1 MKESRTTYSYLI
13 EHMQEPSFQKIWD
26 IAFDFVRKL
35 PSDLCDELH
44 ESLNRGVDVLDSE
57 PLLQMYIYAFG
68 KMHNAKLQYAFE
80 HLQKNVFKYREIE
93 IVDYGCGQGLATIC
107 YHDFLQG
114 HNIEQM
120 VKRITLIEPST
131 MALSRAELLCSRFY
145 PDAEIIAINK
155 QFDDLTNEDL
165 SISPKIPTI
174 HLLSNILDV
183 DSYDLQHFSR
193 IVKKESVG
201 DNEYVLVSPMQN
213 TMRIKRLKD
222 FVTIIEKNTYF
233 EQYLDKRQLDNEK
246 DWTCAVLLCSQSNI
260 IEYDC
265 DKVFEDAKT
274 IADNKSEILNE
285 EYCSELFHKLQ
296 VCARYGDKRCQNM
309 LGIWYKNGIGT
320 EKNYNLAFEW
330 FKKSA
335 EQCLPPAICN
345 LGHCYFT
352 GNGIEKNVTK
362 AVELYTVAI
371 NLGYYPIYSKMA
383 RCYME
388 GIGVE
393 KNVGKAISLLQYAS
407 GKNDAKAQVNLGA
420 CYLDGLGVEANYL
433 KAIEL
438 IQSSAEKGNTDAYWL
453 LGKCYREG
461 LGVDISIPLAIRYF
475 TKAGLLKEKRSIA
488 SLIEIFEE
496 KDYKDLFGDEQFDVF
511 VNGVHLGLPEISRI
525 TVTWINKE
533 LEGSK
538 DGDVVYDL
546 NELRVVKVVDYEC

>member
-155 QFDDLTNEDL
+155 QFDNLTNEDL

-193 IVKKESVG
+193 IVKKQSVG

-213 TMRIKRLKD
+213 TMRIQRLKD

-420 CYLDGLGVEANYL
+420 CYLDGLGVEADYP

-475 TKAGLLKEKRSIA
+475 TKAGLLKDKRSIA

-511 VNGVHLGLPEISRI
+511 VKGVHLGMTEINRI
-525 TVTWINKE
+525 TVTWTNKE
-533 LEGSK
+533 LEWSK
-538 DGDVVYDL
+538 DGDVVYGS
-546 NELRVVKVVDYEC
+546 NGLRVVKVVEYEY

>member
-13 EHMQEPSFQKIWD
+13 EHMHEPSFQKIWD

-107 YHDFLQG
+107 YHYFLQG

-165 SISPKIPTI
+165 SISPDIPTV

-193 IVKKESVG
+193 IVKKQSVG

-213 TMRIKRLKD
+213 TMRIQRLKD
-222 FVTIIEKNTYF
+222 FVTIIEKNTYC

-260 IEYDC
+260 IKYDC

-296 VCARYGDKRCQNM
+296 ICARYGDKRCQNM

-320 EKNYNLAFEW
+320 KKNYNLAFEW

-362 AVELYTVAI
+362 AIELYTVAI

-420 CYLDGLGVEANYL
+420 CYLDGLGVEADYP

-475 TKAGLLKEKRSIA
+475 TKAGLLRDKRSIV
-488 SLIEIFEE
+488 SLIEMLEE
-496 KDYKDLFGDEQFDVF
+496 KEYQNLFGDEQFDVF
-511 VNGVHLGLPEISRI
+511 VKGVHLGMPEISRI
-525 TVTWINKE
+525 TSISESAETF
-533 LEGSK
+533 
-538 DGDVVYDL
+538 DGDVVYGINDL
-546 NELRVVKVVDYEC
+546 CLTRTIGHTVDF

>member
-155 QFDDLTNEDL
+155 QFDNLTNEDL

-420 CYLDGLGVEANYL
+420 CYLDGLGVEADYP

-475 TKAGLLKEKRSIA
+475 TKAGLLKDKRSIA

>member
-13 EHMQEPSFQKIWD
+13 EHMHEPSFQKIWD

-93 IVDYGCGQGLATIC
+93 IIDYGCGQGLATIC
-107 YHDFLQG
+107 YHDFLQE
-114 HNIEQM
+114 HNIEQI

-145 PDAEIIAINK
+145 PDAEINVINK

-165 SISPKIPTI
+165 SLSLEIPTI

-183 DSYDLQHFSR
+183 DSYDLQHFSQ
-193 IVKKESVG
+193 IVKERSVG

-260 IEYDC
+260 IKYDC

-296 VCARYGDKRCQNM
+296 ICARYGDKRCQNM

-320 EKNYNLAFEW
+320 KKNYNLAFEW

-420 CYLDGLGVEANYL
+420 CYLDSLGVEADYP

-475 TKAGLLKEKRSIA
+475 TKAGLLKDKRSIA

-511 VNGVHLGLPEISRI
+511 VKGVHLGMTEINRI
-525 TVTWINKE
+525 TVTWTNKE
-533 LEGSK
+533 LEWSK
-538 DGDVVYDL
+538 DGDVVYGS
-546 NELRVVKVVDYEC
+546 NGLRVVKVVEYEY

>member
-13 EHMQEPSFQKIWD
+13 EHMQEPSFQKVWD

-80 HLQKNVFKYREIE
+80 HLRKNILDYREIE

-120 VKRITLIEPST
+120 VKKITLIEPST
-131 MALSRAELLCSRFY
+131 MALSRAELLCSKFY

-165 SISPKIPTI
+165 SLSPYIPTI

-183 DSYDLQHFSR
+183 DSYGLQHFSQ
-193 IVKKESVG
+193 IVKEQSVG

-213 TMRIKRLKD
+213 IMRIKRLKD
-222 FVTIIEKNTYF
+222 FVTIIEKTTYF
-233 EQYLDKRQLDNEK
+233 EQYLDKRQLDSDK
-246 DWTCAVLLCSQSNI
+246 DWTCAVLLCSQRNI

-265 DKVFEDAKT
+265 NKVFEEAKT
-274 IADNKSEILNE
+274 VADNKSEILNE

-296 VCARYGDKRCQNM
+296 ICARYGDKRCQNM

-320 EKNYNLAFEW
+320 KKNYNLAFEW

-393 KNVGKAISLLQYAS
+393 KDVGKAISLLQYAS
-407 GKNDAKAQVNLGA
+407 DKNDTKAQVNLGA
-420 CYLDGLGVEANYL
+420 CYLDGLGVEVDYS
-433 KAIEL
+433 KGIEL
-438 IQSSAEKGNTDAYWL
+438 ILSSAEKGNTDAYYL

-461 LGVDISIPLAIRYF
+461 LGVDTSIPLAIRYF
-475 TKAGLLKEKRSIA
+475 TIAGLLKDKRSIA
-488 SLIEIFEE
+488 SLIEMLEE
-496 KDYKDLFGDEQFDVF
+496 KEYQNLFGDEQFDVF
-511 VNGVHLGLPEISRI
+511 IKGVHLEMPEISRI
-525 TVTWINKE
+525 TSISESTE
-533 LEGSK
+533 TF
-538 DGDVVYDL
+538 DGDVVYGI
-546 NELRVVKVVDYEC
+546 NELCITRTIGHVIK

>member
-165 SISPKIPTI
+165 SISTDIPTV

-475 TKAGLLKEKRSIA
+475 TKAGLLKDKRSIA

-511 VNGVHLGLPEISRI
+511 VKGVHLGMTEINRI
-525 TVTWINKE
+525 TVTWTNKE
-533 LEGSK
+533 LEWSK
-538 DGDVVYDL
+538 DGDVVYGS
-546 NELRVVKVVDYEC
+546 NGLRVVKVVEYEY

>member
-155 QFDDLTNEDL
+155 QFDNLTNEDL

-475 TKAGLLKEKRSIA
+475 TKAGLLKDKRSIA

-511 VNGVHLGLPEISRI
+511 VKGVHLGMTEINRI
-525 TVTWINKE
+525 TVTWTNKE
-533 LEGSK
+533 LEWSK
-538 DGDVVYDL
+538 DGDVVYGS
-546 NELRVVKVVDYEC
+546 NGLRVVKVVEYEY

>member
-193 IVKKESVG
+193 IVKKQSVG

-320 EKNYNLAFEW
+320 KKNYNLAFEW

-420 CYLDGLGVEANYL
+420 CYLDGLGVEADYP

-475 TKAGLLKEKRSIA
+475 TKAGLLKDKRSIA

-511 VNGVHLGLPEISRI
+511 VKGVHLGMTEINRI
-525 TVTWINKE
+525 TVTWTNKE
-533 LEGSK
+533 LEWSK
-538 DGDVVYDL
+538 DGDVVYGS
-546 NELRVVKVVDYEC
+546 NGLRVVKVVEYEY

>member
-155 QFDDLTNEDL
+155 QFDNLTNEDL